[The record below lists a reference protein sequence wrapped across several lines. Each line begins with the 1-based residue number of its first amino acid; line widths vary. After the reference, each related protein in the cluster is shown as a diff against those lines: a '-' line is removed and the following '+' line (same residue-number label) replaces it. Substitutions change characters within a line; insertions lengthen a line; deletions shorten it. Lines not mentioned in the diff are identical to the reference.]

1 MNEKQVERESEEK
14 KNVVQQTVKRVTVK
28 KDKGGRYNKG
38 TVGCSE
44 LQRAR
49 NSGKRRA
56 KV

>member
-38 TVGCSE
+38 TGGCSE